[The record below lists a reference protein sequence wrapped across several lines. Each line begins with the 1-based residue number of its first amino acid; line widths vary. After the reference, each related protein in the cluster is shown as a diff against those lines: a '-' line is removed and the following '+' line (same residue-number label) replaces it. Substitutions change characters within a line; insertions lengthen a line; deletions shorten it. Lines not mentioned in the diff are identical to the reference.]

1 MPMDEFD
8 DLASSDGASDLVHA
22 SPSLIVELA
31 DSGGMDAADQ
41 QRAERLRHKVESL
54 TEAFGSKSA
63 AAEFLGVTRGQPGK
77 WMSGAE
83 RPSPDVERLILDFDY
98 VWDRLTAVR
107 SARSA
112 TVWLQSANSFLG
124 GARPLDAIR
133 FRGPEPVISALDS
146 AEAGS
151 FA

>member
-1 MPMDEFD
+1 MDEFD
-8 DLASSDGASDLVHA
+8 DLISNGPDGDNPVHA
-22 SPSLIVELA
+22 AAPTGVELT
-31 DSGGMDAADQ
+31 DVTPTDA
-41 QRAERLRHKVESL
+41 RAARLRVKVGSL
-54 TEAFGSKSA
+54 TSAFGSNTA

-112 TVWLQSANSFLG
+112 NVWLQSANSFLG
-124 GARPLDAIR
+124 GARPVDAIR
-133 FRGPEPVISALDS
+133 FRGPESVIGALDS
-146 AEAGS
+146 GEAGS
-151 FA
+151 IA